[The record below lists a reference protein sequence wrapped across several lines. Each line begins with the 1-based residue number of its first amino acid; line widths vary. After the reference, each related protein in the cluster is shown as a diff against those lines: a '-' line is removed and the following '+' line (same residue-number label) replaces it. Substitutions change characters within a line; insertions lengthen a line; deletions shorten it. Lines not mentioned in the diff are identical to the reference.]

1 MSFTEEQ
8 LDFAVRL
15 ADVAAGRR
23 KADVVLKNAAYLDVF
38 SVCVRRGDIAVCGK
52 SEAKRS

>member
-38 SVCVRRGDIAVCGK
+38 SVC
-52 SEAKRS
+52 